1 MAAPP
6 RPRRHRSLNLS
17 FCSRPN
23 CVPHPLVS
31 RGWCAFDAGCSA
43 PAARRTRGSNLLA
56 RGCGCGVRSGKKTS
70 GGAGAHTGHTRDT
83 RAHTGIW
90 IIQTNLLH
98 GIFSRDLCDSHS
110 LQIYTV
116 HELDFRCRQ
125 TEEHASVQ
133 IINSFY
139 KLCSPFQSS
148 RQISLSVSS
157 HCLRIKYTAG
167 HALTSGHKQAL
178 RHASESPLSSER
190 VQYSKQ
196 YSTGTGEL
204 SQCASSALRAHTHTH
219 THT

>member
-1 MAAPP
+1 MMLAVRHQRRDAQGAAI
-6 RPRRHRSLNLS
+6 
-17 FCSRPN
+17 FW
-23 CVPHPLVS
+23 
-31 RGWCAFDAGCSA
+31 RGG
-43 PAARRTRGSNLLA
+43 
-56 RGCGCGVRSGKKTS
+56 GCGVRSGKKTS